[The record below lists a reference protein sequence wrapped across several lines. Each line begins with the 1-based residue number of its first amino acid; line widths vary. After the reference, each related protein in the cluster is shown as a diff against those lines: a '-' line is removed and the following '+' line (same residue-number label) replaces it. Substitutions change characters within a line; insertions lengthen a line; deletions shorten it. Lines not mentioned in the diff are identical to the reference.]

1 MAILFHAI
9 MFHHGSASASWKGEK
24 ELQDSMIFYKSF
36 FDAINNVDDKEVQ
49 LQVYKAI
56 FEYSLLEQE
65 PDLKGLAYTL
75 FILIKPQLAANLR
88 RREDG
93 KKGGRP
99 KTIGFE
105 NETIGFENET
115 IGLENENHRLLN
127 KKTNGLENEK
137 PNVNV
142 NVNGNVND
150 NAYMRIFEKYN
161 NLQNLIPCK
170 AFTKTRMEKVQ
181 TLLETFTEDQIIDV
195 LTKAN
200 NIGWLTGDNEK
211 NWKADFDWLTDDVNF
226 CRVQDGRYDG
236 LGTKEEKKNK
246 PSGIQSKS
254 VDDMADELDK
264 LYGLT

>member
-1 MAILFHAI
+1 M
-9 MFHHGSASASWKGEK
+9 
-24 ELQDSMIFYKSF
+24 QDSMIFYKSF
-36 FDAINNVDDKEVQ
+36 FDAINNVDDKGVQ

-56 FEYSLLEQE
+56 FEFSLLEQE
-65 PDLKGLAYTL
+65 PKLEGLAYTL
-75 FILIKPQLAANLR
+75 FILIKPQLKANLK

-93 KKGGRP
+93 AKGKEYGKLGGRP
-99 KTIGFE
+99 KK
-105 NETIGFENET
+105 NPM
-115 IGLENENHRLLN
+115 GLLE
-127 KKTNGLENEK
+127 KTPMGLDTK
-137 PNVNV
+137 TPNVNV
-142 NVNGNVND
+142 NDNVNVNVNVND

-161 NLQNLIPCK
+161 SLQNLIPCK